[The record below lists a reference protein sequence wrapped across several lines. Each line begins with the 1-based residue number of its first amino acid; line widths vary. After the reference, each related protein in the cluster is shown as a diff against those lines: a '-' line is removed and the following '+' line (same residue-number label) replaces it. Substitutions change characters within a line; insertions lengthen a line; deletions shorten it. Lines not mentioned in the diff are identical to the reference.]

1 MFRLMIKFY
10 KIILFLFSFIFLTG
24 FLPLASLL
32 GPGVTMFS
40 SGNLY
45 KAGAQFIIDHQ
56 IKKKTGKNSLSLVK
70 DEVVMQ
76 KEKNDLNDEL
86 KKMLKK
92 RIEITHKKLI
102 QQNNHKELSKD
113 LRMLVQKRVSIFQ
126 KKAEYKKINQ

>member
-1 MFRLMIKFY
+1 MKKFY
-10 KIILFLFSFIFLTG
+10 KIIMFLFSFIFLTG

-45 KAGAQFIIDHQ
+45 KAGAQFIFDHQ

-76 KEKNDLNDEL
+76 KDKRDLNSKL
-86 KKMLKK
+86 KKLLKK
-92 RIEITHKKLI
+92 RIEITHKILM
-102 QQNNHKELSKD
+102 QQNNQKELEKNFN
-113 LRMLVQKRVSIFQ
+113 MFMEKRVSIS
-126 KKAEYKKINQ
+126 KKHLNINKINQ

>member
-45 KAGAQFIIDHQ
+45 KAGAQFMFDHQ

-76 KEKNDLNDEL
+76 KDKRDFNDKL
-86 KKMLKK
+86 KKILKK
-92 RIEITHKKLI
+92 RIEITHKKLM
-102 QQNNHKELSKD
+102 QQNNQKEFGRDFKMFAEKS
-113 LRMLVQKRVSIFQ
+113 VSISRKQ
-126 KKAEYKKINQ
+126 LNTKKISQ

>member
-45 KAGAQFIIDHQ
+45 KAGAQFMFDHQ

-76 KEKNDLNDEL
+76 KDKRDFNDKL
-86 KKMLKK
+86 KKILKK

-102 QQNNHKELSKD
+102 QQNKQKEFGRDFKMFAEKS
-113 LRMLVQKRVSIFQ
+113 VSISRKQ
-126 KKAEYKKINQ
+126 LNTKKISQ